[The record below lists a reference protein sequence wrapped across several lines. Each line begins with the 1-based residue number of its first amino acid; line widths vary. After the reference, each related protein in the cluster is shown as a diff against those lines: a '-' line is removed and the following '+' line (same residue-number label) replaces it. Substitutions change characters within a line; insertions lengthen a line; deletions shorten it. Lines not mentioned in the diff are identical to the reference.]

1 MSISP
6 AELCDRFEQ
15 LYPGAV
21 ADTLDAL
28 GYEGHTLPA
37 GIGPL
42 TSNMRMAG
50 IAFPVRGQP
59 DDEVEYDA
67 NIRNFLQML
76 SEAPPESALAYETND
91 ERAAHIGELTVT
103 ALKEGDCRGAV
114 LDGGAR
120 DIAYVLEQD
129 FPVFTRYR
137 TPLDAPPRWRI
148 TDWDVPVSIGEVE
161 IQPRD
166 VLVGD
171 ADGVV
176 RVPRDVSEEVLTRA
190 EQTVQNEDAVR
201 SAIRE
206 GVDPLEAYERY
217 GTF

>member
-1 MSISP
+1 MSIS
-6 AELCDRFEQ
+6 ASELCDRFEQ

-28 GYEGHTLPA
+28 GYDGHTLPA

-42 TSNMRMAG
+42 TADMRMAG

-59 DDEVEYDA
+59 DDEVAYDA

-129 FPVFTRYR
+129 FPVFTRYC

-161 IQPRD
+161 IQPGD

-190 EQTVQNEDAVR
+190 EQTVQDEDAVR